1 MTVTDQVIKT
11 TAFRLDG
18 KMIPAEHKE
27 DIIQSGINFMRSITE
42 AYGTDEGMKL
52 WDAIAT
58 TLDPDVKGQIFF
70 AMLTG
75 DYNGVVSISSFQVG
89 SDRVWRI
96 KAIRTVTGLG
106 LKEAKDLSDMLDSGK
121 TIKLNINPKQRNE
134 ILSEL
139 RNAGFHV

>member
-1 MTVTDQVIKT
+1 
-11 TAFRLDG
+11 
-18 KMIPAEHKE
+18 MIPAEYKE

-52 WDAIAT
+52 WDTIAT
-58 TLDPDVKGQIFF
+58 TLDPDIKGQIFF

-75 DYNGVVSISSFQVG
+75 DYNGIVSISSSQAG

-96 KAIRTVTGLG
+96 KAIRSVTKPSLG
-106 LKEAKDLSDMLDSGK
+106 LKEAKDLSDMLDNGK
-121 TIKLNINPKQRNE
+121 TIKLNIDPKKRSE
-134 ILSEL
+134 ALSEL

>member
-1 MTVTDQVIKT
+1 
-11 TAFRLDG
+11 
-18 KMIPAEHKE
+18 MIPAEHKE

-52 WDAIAT
+52 WDAIAS
-58 TLDPDVKGQIFF
+58 TLDPDVKGQVFF

-75 DYNGVVSISSFQVG
+75 DYNGVVSISSAQAG

-96 KAIRTVTGLG
+96 KSIRSVTHPSLG

-121 TIKLNINPKQRNE
+121 TIKLNINPKKRSE
-134 ILSEL
+134 ALAEL

>member
-1 MTVTDQVIKT
+1 
-11 TAFRLDG
+11 
-18 KMIPAEHKE
+18 MIPADFKE

-52 WDAIAT
+52 WDTIAS

-75 DYNGVVSISSFQVG
+75 DYNGVVSISSAQAG

-96 KAIRTVTGLG
+96 KAIRSVTDPSLG
-106 LKEAKDLSDMLDSGK
+106 LKEAKD
-121 TIKLNINPKQRNE
+121 
-134 ILSEL
+134 
-139 RNAGFHV
+139 

>member
-1 MTVTDQVIKT
+1 
-11 TAFRLDG
+11 
-18 KMIPAEHKE
+18 MIPAEFKE

-52 WDAIAT
+52 WDGIASV
-58 TLDPDVKGQIFF
+58 LDPDVKGQIFF

-75 DYNGVVSISSFQVG
+75 EYNGIISISSANP
-89 SDRVWRI
+89 SSNRVWRV

-106 LKEAKDLSDMLDSGK
+106 LKEAKDLSDDVDGGK
-121 TIKLNINPKQRNE
+121 TVKLNCDPKKRSE
-134 ILSEL
+134 ALFEL